1 LEFGAWNLE
10 FPRKAWWRWRESNPR
25 LECVIVAFY
34 KAYPFWG
41 LKNEVE
47 KGKIPTLKAFGNFR
61 QKVKSELFTRPQW
74 LTPAHLY

>member
-1 LEFGAWNLE
+1 
-10 FPRKAWWRWRESNPR
+10 
-25 LECVIVAFY
+25 VIIAFY

-47 KGKIPTLKAFGNFR
+47 KGKIPTLKAFGNLG
-61 QKVKSELFTRPQW
+61 QIAKSEQFVRPQW

>member
-1 LEFGAWNLE
+1 
-10 FPRKAWWRWRESNPR
+10 
-25 LECVIVAFY
+25 VIVAFY

-61 QKVKSELFTRPQW
+61 QKVKSELFYPASMVDTGSSLLRIKRPM
-74 LTPAHLY
+74 AKA